1 MAFPKRGDC
10 EPVCPAGP
18 RVELFDS
25 RGGSGATLVR
35 PSFPRTI
42 LTLVLLPSS
51 PRSPW
56 RDPAPPRSLVSGLEA
71 PAVGGR
77 RRHCP
82 EVNIGLVFC
91 LSRCPRLLPSP
102 RSRLRALVSAS
113 VSKLVRNRAASVRP
127 VSHPGK
133 RAFFPHN
140 EVGPRPPFPLFLS
153 RPPCTCKGRGT
164 HPSLHAVLS
173 SGVRSFL
180 SKTSLSFWLSISK
193 CNSNIVF
200 I

>member
-1 MAFPKRGDC
+1 MR
-10 EPVCPAGP
+10 VGP
-18 RVELFDS
+18 PVELFDS
-25 RGGSGATLVR
+25 RGGRGATLVR

-77 RRHCP
+77 RRRCP

-91 LSRCPRLLPSP
+91 HSRCSRLLPSP
-102 RSRLRALVSAS
+102 RSGLRALVSAS
-113 VSKLVRNRAASVRP
+113 VSKLVRKRAASVLP
-127 VSHPGK
+127 VSHPGR
-133 RAFFPHN
+133 RAFFPHH
-140 EVGPRPPFPLFLS
+140 EVGPGHRPRYFCPGL
-153 RPPCTCKGRGT
+153 RGTCKGRGT

-180 SKTSLSFWLSISK
+180 SKTSLSFWLSI
-193 CNSNIVF
+193 
-200 I
+200 